1 MTIEIEIKS
10 PDAFTD
16 IYELRNLIQ
25 ELEVEGLQIKLKEQA
40 PMEGTMSVGFMAVA
54 GIVGAI
60 VGETALKTSLEVV
73 FQHTLKSLEPAFKK
87 FLKKVRHHGKSN
99 VEIYTEMGD
108 DAFKKSYITN
118 SNGET
123 TLLNR
128 PNFAIDVKRTKAIL
142 IGNSEFDFTFPAIQ
156 PVKGNIQDLYNLLID
171 KKIVGLP
178 PENIIVL
185 LDKSSGEIE
194 EQLILASKLPGV
206 ETILIYY
213 AGHGCRTD
221 KSKLYL
227 IAKNTKKIDD
237 HIINGIDFDFIKNVI
252 LKQSTAAQKILILDA
267 CHSGIATQGVDD
279 IIAGFNVAGTY
290 TFASSSPNTVS
301 FYHPEKNNTFFT
313 GEIINAL
320 SNGLDN
326 NKENIALEDIYQTVA
341 FHLKEKNFPE
351 PHYKSEL
358 TIKPSDFY
366 IAHNPKFSIEAW
378 VQKAANLHH
387 IGRLDEACHEYHLL
401 VERFPGDKLLQ
412 QALDDCYKDK
422 KFIELV
428 NEADVLFKN
437 KIYGDALKKYDEALQ
452 IKNDF
457 ITQQNRNKCEQYFE
471 IWKQF
476 SEDSSTTGRNI
487 NDHHKI
493 ADAEKEDVLKH
504 STMKSQQEEEIL
516 PPKKE
521 ISIQE
526 GQKKMQ
532 GDQYLKSIPVAHPD
546 NFKKWIYFFCS
557 IISLYYLLLLPSMIS
572 RTTSIFSCE
581 SCALYLKLMD
591 AGFLLLIPFQ
601 VALFLWMKKTG
612 WIISLITSIFQ
623 IAFSLHFIVM
633 RVSMYKSDG
642 LNYYG
647 IVAVAAIIIFACFT
661 IFLLQKR
668 TIESYRISENV
679 LMSTLI
685 VSGVIVFLYSLLQ
698 QT

>member
-10 PDAFTD
+10 SDAFTD

-25 ELEVEGLQIKLKEQA
+25 ELEIEGLQIKLKEQA

-87 FLKKVRHHGKSN
+87 FLKKVNHHEKSN
-99 VEIYTEMGD
+99 VEIYTEMSD

-123 TLLNR
+123 TILNH

-178 PENIIVL
+178 AENIIVL

-194 EQLILASKLPGV
+194 EQLILASKLPNV

-252 LKQSTAAQKILILDA
+252 LKQSTASQKILILDA

-290 TFASSSPNTVS
+290 TFASSSPNAVS
-301 FYHPEKNNTFFT
+301 FYNPEKNNTFFT
-313 GEIINAL
+313 GEIINTL

-351 PHYKSEL
+351 PHFKSEL

-378 VQKAANLHH
+378 VQKATKLHH
-387 IGRLDEACHEYHLL
+387 NGRLDEACHEYHLL
-401 VERFPGDKLLQ
+401 VERFPEDKLLQ

-422 KFIELV
+422 KFLVLV

-452 IKNDF
+452 VKYDF
-457 ITQQNRNKCEQYFE
+457 ITQQNRNKCEQFFE
-471 IWKQF
+471 IWKQI

-493 ADAEKEDVLKH
+493 ADAEKDDVLRR
-504 STMKSQQEEEIL
+504 STMKKKQEKEIL
-516 PPKKE
+516 PPKP
-521 ISIQE
+521 I
-526 GQKKMQ
+526 
-532 GDQYLKSIPVAHPD
+532 AHPG

-557 IISLYYLLLLPSMIS
+557 IISLFYFLLLPSMIP
-572 RTTSIFSCE
+572 IFSCE
-581 SCALYLKLMD
+581 SCALYLKLM
-591 AGFLLLIPFQ
+591 AVGFLLLIPFQ
-601 VALFLWMKKTG
+601 VALFLWMKKPG
-612 WIISLITSIFQ
+612 WIISLFTSIFQ
-623 IAFSLHFIVM
+623 IIFSLRFIVM
-633 RVSMYKSDG
+633 RVSMYESDG

-647 IVAVAAIIIFACFT
+647 VVAVSAMIIFTCFT

-668 TIESYRISENV
+668 TIQSFRISKNV
-679 LMSTLI
+679 LKSALI
-685 VSGVIVFLYSLLQ
+685 VSGVIVFLYFILQ